1 MMSKIIA
8 VVPNICEGSD
18 QAFIDDLGQRLAQVP
33 DLMMLDVAVDHV
45 RNRTVLS
52 FTGTKEAIFA
62 GGMLLY
68 ERALGHIDMR
78 RHHGEHPRV
87 GAVDVFPFV
96 PLKDATI
103 EEAVAWSI
111 EFAEVVAE
119 RFKLPV
125 YLFAES
131 ARYRYRRDI
140 ENIRQGEY
148 EGFKQKMSDL
158 RWKPDLG
165 PDRFPED
172 AGVTIIGARYPLIS
186 FKVFLSCPEED
197 VAVEVG
203 HAVADTSGGQ
213 VRAYPGLD
221 TASGLAMLTVS
232 IVNFR
237 AAPIYRVVENLR
249 LEAARFGVD
258 IRRIEM
264 IGLIPEIVLIEA
276 AEYYLRIRG
285 FDHQDLLERNIES
298 HLNERFVFR
307 NKGS

>member
-1 MMSKIIA
+1 MSTIIA
-8 VVPNICEGSD
+8 VVPNICEGTD
-18 QAFIDDLGQRLAQVP
+18 QSFVDDLSHRLGQIP
-33 DLMMLDVAVDHV
+33 KLMMLDVAVDHV

-52 FTGTKEAIFA
+52 FTGTKEAVFA

-78 RHHGEHPRV
+78 HHRGEHPRV

-103 EEAVAWSI
+103 EEAVAWSV
-111 EFAEVVAE
+111 EFAEAVAE

-131 ARYRYRRDI
+131 ARFRYRRDL

-148 EGFKQKMSDL
+148 ERFREKMQDP

-172 AGVTIIGARYPLIS
+172 SGVTVIGARYPLIS
-186 FKVFLSCPEED
+186 FKVFLSCAEEE
-197 VAVEVG
+197 VAAQVG

-213 VRAYPGLD
+213 IRAYPGLD
-221 TASGLAMLTVS
+221 AGSSLAMLTVS

-237 AAPIYRVVENLR
+237 AAPMYRVVENLR
-249 LEAARFGVD
+249 LEAARFGVG

-276 AEYYLRIRG
+276 AEYYLRIHG
-285 FDHQDLLERNIES
+285 FDHRSLLERNIQS
-298 HLNERFVFR
+298 HLDERFVFTE
-307 NKGS
+307 